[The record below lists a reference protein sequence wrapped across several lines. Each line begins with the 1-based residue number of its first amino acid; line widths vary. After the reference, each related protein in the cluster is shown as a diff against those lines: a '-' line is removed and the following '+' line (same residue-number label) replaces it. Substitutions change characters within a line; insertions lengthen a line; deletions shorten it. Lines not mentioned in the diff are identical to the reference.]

1 MLAVLMN
8 RVVQQQQLLRSL
20 LLLLLLYYPIHD
32 GWYGWGTIP
41 PLQRLMEATADINNN
56 EVAEGGW
63 VSCNMIEGGSLL
75 PDDKWLTTMV

>member
-20 LLLLLLYYPIHD
+20 LLLYNPIHD

-41 PLQRLMEATADINNN
+41 PLQRLMEAAADINND
-56 EVAEGGW
+56 EVAEGG
-63 VSCNMIEGGSLL
+63 
-75 PDDKWLTTMV
+75 